1 MPNRLADETSPYLL
15 QHKDNPVQWYPWC
28 EDALNRARDEDKP
41 IFLSIGYSA
50 CHWCHVMEHESFEDE
65 KLAQLLNEN
74 FVSIKVDREE
84 RPDLDQIYMNAVMA
98 LQRGQGGWPLNVFLT
113 PQQEVFFGG
122 TYWPPAA
129 KMGMP
134 GFDQVLHGVLDAFLN
149 RRDEVTRQS
158 QQLTK
163 WLNQQS
169 SDEQADGKLDESVLQ
184 SATASLQQSFD
195 HEHGGFGRAPKFPHC
210 MDLMFLTQMA
220 NKSDAALPVT
230 ANTLLEM
237 VRLTLKK
244 MAYGGIFDHLAGG
257 FARYSVDAH
266 WLVPHFEKMLYDN
279 ALLVQVY
286 LQMFRQ
292 TKDQFFSMIA
302 TKTLDYLLRDML
314 DEAGGIHSTEDA
326 DSEGVEG
333 KFYVWSHEEVL
344 EILGVEIGE
353 RFCSLYNVT
362 QGGNFE
368 GHNIL
373 NMKVSYQ
380 QFADSLEIDKQSLR
394 DEMRAARAK
403 LLKERNKRIR
413 PGKDDK
419 VLASWNALAISALA
433 HASQLL
439 ENETYLYSAQN
450 AANFVL
456 QEMRDDRGRLLHT
469 WRHGKPKVDGF
480 LDDYAGMIVALIDLY
495 TADGDQQWI
504 AHANVIAEQMIE
516 HFGDD
521 DAGGFYFTAG
531 DSEKLI
537 ARTKSFQDSSVP
549 SGNSMAALGLLRL
562 GRITGNTRFLE
573 LADLTI
579 NASTSLLQNSPLAGG
594 QMLLALNERLA
605 ESIQIVLLANDDDAR
620 QIRNRLPVHGIPNIS
635 FVFSQPGQEPVA
647 ALSSVFAGKKMIE
660 SSPTMYVCRG
670 QACDEP
676 IVGNV
681 AIQEAIAKILTS
693 ENVASL
699 N

>member
-1 MPNRLADETSPYLL
+1 
-15 QHKDNPVQWYPWC
+15 
-28 EDALNRARDEDKP
+28 
-41 IFLSIGYSA
+41 
-50 CHWCHVMEHESFEDE
+50 
-65 KLAQLLNEN
+65 
-74 FVSIKVDREE
+74 
-84 RPDLDQIYMNAVMA
+84 
-98 LQRGQGGWPLNVFLT
+98 
-113 PQQEVFFGG
+113 
-122 TYWPPAA
+122 
-129 KMGMP
+129 
-134 GFDQVLHGVLDAFLN
+134 
-149 RRDEVTRQS
+149 
-158 QQLTK
+158 
-163 WLNQQS
+163 
-169 SDEQADGKLDESVLQ
+169 
-184 SATASLQQSFD
+184 
-195 HEHGGFGRAPKFPHC
+195 
-210 MDLMFLTQMA
+210 MFLTQMA

-286 LQMFRQ
+286 LQGFRQ

-480 LDDYAGMIVALIDLY
+480 LDDYAGMIVALIDL
-495 TADGDQQWI
+495 
-504 AHANVIAEQMIE
+504 
-516 HFGDD
+516 
-521 DAGGFYFTAG
+521 
-531 DSEKLI
+531 
-537 ARTKSFQDSSVP
+537 
-549 SGNSMAALGLLRL
+549 
-562 GRITGNTRFLE
+562 
-573 LADLTI
+573 
-579 NASTSLLQNSPLAGG
+579 
-594 QMLLALNERLA
+594 
-605 ESIQIVLLANDDDAR
+605 
-620 QIRNRLPVHGIPNIS
+620 
-635 FVFSQPGQEPVA
+635 
-647 ALSSVFAGKKMIE
+647 
-660 SSPTMYVCRG
+660 
-670 QACDEP
+670 
-676 IVGNV
+676 
-681 AIQEAIAKILTS
+681 
-693 ENVASL
+693 
-699 N
+699 